1 MQCRNCEC
9 KQIHRMK
16 RSGFLQNRVYPLFG
30 FYPWKCPECKTR
42 YLLRA
47 RGSKHRK
54 GGSRSGA
61 EAGAS
66 LARQ

>member
-1 MQCRNCEC
+1 MQCRNCDC

-16 RSGFLQNRVYPLFG
+16 RVGFLQTRIFPLFG

-47 RGSKHRK
+47 RGSKRRGN
-54 GGSRSGA
+54 GGRRSV
-61 EAGAS
+61 ETDAS
-66 LARQ
+66 LHA